1 MHSTQP
7 KAHFSLG
14 SNSGRSFLHVRFSRR
29 TAWNV
34 FAALCVFAVLIFGVN
49 WTAKKFLA
57 KPPGSIGTT
66 YTLRPGPWGEIKAQ
80 PILIE
85 APASL
90 LSVNFRLG
98 DGRWY
103 FRANTPEEVSAFLRG
118 AGLTTDQIA
127 RLTPGLQRVQ
137 GRDGLFATTP
147 PEDLVRSLSID
158 TRSALYDK
166 LALVPEN
173 FAQAEPFRTT
183 DLHLEGWLDANKLP
197 PELIAE
203 VKSLMWRRGSGLFF
217 SDYNLVAD
225 KITSPTLKLAL
236 LRQLTHKSSVILTL
250 QIPDGGEIDEL
261 IRYYS
266 VNGRDDKVE
275 PVMRAVSEAGGG
287 PLGMSNLLPAF
298 PRVRLYR
305 FPEPLPGKDISQDC
319 HWATFNFFN
328 RGLPDE
334 RLNEAAFVGDVLR
347 DSYMPVSGDPQ
358 FGDVVLLTLP
368 DGSSIHSATY
378 IADNIVF
385 TKNGPSLAAPFIFS
399 TVEDMLAFYPASE
412 SIRLTYYRLKGA

>member
-1 MHSTQP
+1 MHSTQTKP
-7 KAHFSLG
+7 HFSVG
-14 SNSGRSFLHVRFSRR
+14 SSSGKSFVRVRLSRR
-29 TAWNV
+29 TILNV
-34 FAALCVFAVLIFGVN
+34 IAALCAVAVAGFGVVWAAN
-49 WTAKKFLA
+49 KFLSQ
-57 KPPGSIGTT
+57 PQGSIGTT

-103 FRANTPEEVSAFLRG
+103 FRANTPEEVTAFLRG
-118 AGLTTDQIA
+118 AGLTSEQIA
-127 RLTPGLQRVQ
+127 RLTPGLQRIE
-137 GRDGLFATTP
+137 GRDGLFATAP
-147 PEDLVRSLSID
+147 PEDLVRSLSMD
-158 TRSALYDK
+158 TRSILYDK
-166 LALVPEN
+166 LAAVPEN
-173 FAQAEPFRTT
+173 FAQVEPFRTT
-183 DLHLEGWLDANKLP
+183 EMHLDAWLDAKKLP

-203 VKSLMWRRGSGLFF
+203 VRSLMWRRGSGLFF

-225 KITSPTLKLAL
+225 RISSPVLKLAL
-236 LRQLTHKSSVILTL
+236 LKQLTHKSSVILTL
-250 QIPDGGEIDEL
+250 QIPGSGDIDEL
-261 IRYYS
+261 VRYYA

-275 PVMRAVSEAGGG
+275 PIMRALSEAGGG
-287 PLGMSNLLPAF
+287 PLGISNMLPAF

-319 HWATFNFFN
+319 HWATFNFFA

-334 RLNEAAFVGDVLR
+334 QLNDAAYVGEVLGNK
-347 DSYMPVSGDPQ
+347 YMAVSGAPC

-368 DGSSIHSATY
+368 DGSSIHSAVY

-399 TVEDMLAFYPASE
+399 TTEDMLAFYPNSE
-412 SIRLTYYRLKGA
+412 RIRLAYYRLKRA